1 MFNSHRESNSLK
13 VFSLLLIVCSIQS
26 AAQTFRGI
34 VHNGTGGKPQPGALV
49 LLMTGKREIGRAI
62 SGNNGEFRIV
72 LENPPGAA
80 PDAFKVQLVHD
91 GVTYQQPIK
100 SGFAADVTVYD
111 QTAGVEGLIEYLGI
125 LQFEA
130 RTVDRLLV
138 TELHA
143 IQNNSWPPR
152 TTVNRD
158 SFNLSLPKGAHNLLV
173 TISEPDGQGAKLS
186 ITDPANPSAPHR
198 LAVPLKPGVTKY
210 VLTYDLAYRGDL
222 RFRQAARYLTK
233 ETLIILPASMH
244 FISPATLHFHPVP
257 DPTGAQVEEIDSLAK
272 NAVMTFTISGTGVLA
287 QAFRQIGGS
296 YGTGSYETDGEAMLT
311 QTDKLAAASDASNS
325 AASASNPSNQ
335 KAPQPAPHS
344 PPASQS
350 VRNWA
355 ALALVFCLVGI
366 LLAWK
371 LSRTK
376 LSRTKLSRTKLSR
389 TKVRHGSA

>member
-1 MFNSHRESNSLK
+1 MLNSHRESKSSLK
-13 VFSLLLIVCSIQS
+13 VFFFLLIVCSIQC
-26 AAQTFRGI
+26 AAQAFRGI
-34 VHNGTGGKPQPGALV
+34 VHNGTSGKPQPGALV
-49 LLMTGKREIGRAI
+49 LLMTGKREMGRVI

-72 LENPPGAA
+72 VEVPAGAA
-80 PDAFKVQLVHD
+80 PDSFKVQLVHD

-130 RTVDRLLV
+130 RTVDRLQV

-158 SFNLSLPKGAHNLLV
+158 SFNLSLSKGAHNLLI

-186 ITDPANPSAPHR
+186 IPDPANPSAPHR

-210 VLTYDLAYRGDL
+210 VLTYELAYRGDL

-233 ETLIILPASMH
+233 KTLIILPTSMH

-257 DPTGAQVEEIDSLAK
+257 DPTGAQVEEIDSIAR

-296 YGTGSYETDGEAMLT
+296 YETDREAMLT
-311 QTDKLAAASDASNS
+311 QTDKLAAPNDAPD
-325 AASASNPSNQ
+325 AAMSASNPPNQ
-335 KAPQPAPHS
+335 KTPQPAPHS
-344 PPASQS
+344 LPASQS

-355 ALALVFCLVGI
+355 ALAFVFCLLGI

-376 LSRTKLSRTKLSR
+376 LSRTK
-389 TKVRHGSA
+389 VRHGSA

>member
-1 MFNSHRESNSLK
+1 MLNSHRESKSSLK
-13 VFSLLLIVCSIQS
+13 VFFFLLIVCSIQC
-26 AAQTFRGI
+26 AAQAFRGI
-34 VHNGTGGKPQPGALV
+34 VHNGTSGKPQPGALV
-49 LLMTGKREIGRAI
+49 LLMTGKREMGRVI

-72 LENPPGAA
+72 VEVPAGAA
-80 PDAFKVQLVHD
+80 PDSFKVQLVHD

-130 RTVDRLLV
+130 RTVDRLQV

-158 SFNLSLPKGAHNLLV
+158 SFNLSLSKGAHNLLI

-186 ITDPANPSAPHR
+186 IPDPANPSAPHR

-210 VLTYDLAYRGDL
+210 VLTYELAYRGDL

-233 ETLIILPASMH
+233 ETLIILPTSMH

-257 DPTGAQVEEIDSLAK
+257 DPTGAQVEEIDSIAR

-296 YGTGSYETDGEAMLT
+296 YETDREAMLT
-311 QTDKLAAASDASNS
+311 QTDKLAAPNDAPD
-325 AASASNPSNQ
+325 AAMSASNPPNQ
-335 KAPQPAPHS
+335 KTPQPAPHS
-344 PPASQS
+344 LPASQS

-355 ALALVFCLVGI
+355 ALAFVFCLLGI

-376 LSRTKLSRTKLSR
+376 LSRTK
-389 TKVRHGSA
+389 VRHGSA

>member
-62 SGNNGEFRIV
+62 SGNNGEFRVV

-130 RTVDRLLV
+130 PTVDRLLV

-186 ITDPANPSAPHR
+186 IPDPANPSAPHR

-210 VLTYDLAYRGDL
+210 VLTYELAYRGDL

-233 ETLIILPASMH
+233 ETLIILPTSMH

-296 YGTGSYETDGEAMLT
+296 DETDGEAMLT
-311 QTDKLAAASDASNS
+311 QTDKLAAASDAPNS
-325 AASASNPSNQ
+325 PTSASNPSNQ
-335 KAPQPAPHS
+335 KTPQPAPHS
-344 PPASQS
+344 LPASQS

-355 ALALVFCLVGI
+355 ALAFVFCLLGI

-376 LSRTKLSRTKLSR
+376 LSRTK
-389 TKVRHGSA
+389 VRHGSA